1 MKPMTLN
8 TMLYNHVNEGMK
20 VMSYQFKD
28 LDILKEQPEQV
39 ETIPTLEEVQVP
51 CYIQWQI
58 FES

>member
-1 MKPMTLN
+1 MTLN